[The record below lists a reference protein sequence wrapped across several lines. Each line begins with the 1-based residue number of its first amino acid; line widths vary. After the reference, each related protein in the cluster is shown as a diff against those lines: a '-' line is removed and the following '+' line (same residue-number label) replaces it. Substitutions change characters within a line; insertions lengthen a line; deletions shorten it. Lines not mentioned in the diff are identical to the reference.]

1 MHGVVAFFASLHEK
15 IRAFRKNI
23 LGIYRFLIFEFEIL
37 RSLFFRFLVE
47 VICRKDR
54 SIVQIY
60 LDQSGIY
67 FLKSPFLKRRL
78 CEQNQRNQ
86 KKNQN
91 QNAMNLHSTQLILN

>member
-86 KKNQN
+86 KNQN